1 MRRTAKSIL
10 SLVIFTSAVLWSLPL
25 RSQDSPVS
33 RNANDND
40 VVEKGRSVVGNVCV
54 ACHTN
59 ILRMLQVHR
68 KSPAQWKDTVYS
80 MVGRGAQVMPDEI
93 DAVTS
98 FLLVSAGNAQSATS
112 AAPRQASGTLGNQT
126 TGGEGRN
133 LLERNCQQ
141 CHDLATASTKLRS
154 EDWNAVIEKMLTYG
168 VRLSATDQ
176 QKLIDYLNGLEK

>member
-1 MRRTAKSIL
+1 M
-10 SLVIFTSAVLWSLPL
+10 
-25 RSQDSPVS
+25 
-33 RNANDND
+33 
-40 VVEKGRSVVGNVCV
+40 
-54 ACHTN
+54 
-59 ILRMLQVHR
+59 
-68 KSPAQWKDTVYS
+68 YS

-112 AAPRQASGTLGNQT
+112 AAQASGTLGNQT